1 MTTRTSAIT
10 LACCLLALTATA
22 QDAARTFH
30 DAVVKH
36 QLYLRSFSMDPHVRG
51 HWDAATDTLV
61 MDAPTAHSMAV
72 FTAKSVKVKGSGV
85 EIKGHIQIFLRDAA
99 GHTGLSDQTDMAIQ
113 LDLRGADLNA
123 VLPRLPG
130 LLFYASHDAASAA
143 FSKHFRPIFQLK
155 ATGKCCE
162 EPTPEQSRAEPC
174 NCADKDVASCL
185 ADTRKAP
192 KGIRPPRVIFSV
204 DPEFSEKARQAK
216 FNANIQVSL
225 DVGANGV
232 PQNIWIVR
240 GAGMGF
246 DAKAGEAVSQYRFAP
261 ATCGGIPVPMAIYID
276 VNFQIF

>member
-1 MTTRTSAIT
+1 MTTRPPAIT

-61 MDAPTAHSMAV
+61 MDAPTVHSMAI

-85 EIKGHIQIFLRDAA
+85 EIKGYTQIFLRDAA

-123 VLPRLPG
+123 VFPRLPG
-130 LLFYASHDAASAA
+130 LLFYVGRDAASAA
-143 FSKHFRPIFQLK
+143 FSKHFRPVFQLK
-155 ATGKCCE
+155 ATDKCCE
-162 EPTPEQSRAEPC
+162 EPTPAQLRAEPC
-174 NCADKDVASCL
+174 DCAAKDVAACL

-192 KGIRPPRVIFSV
+192 KGIKPPRVISQV
-204 DPEFSEKARQAK
+204 DPKFSDKARQAK
-216 FNANIQVSL
+216 FNADIQISL

-232 PQNIWIVR
+232 PQNIWIIR
-240 GAGMGF
+240 GAGMGL
-246 DAKAGEAVSQYRFAP
+246 DANAGEAVSQYRFAP
-261 ATCGGIPVPMAIYID
+261 ATCGGIPVSMPIYMD
-276 VNFQIF
+276 VNFRIF